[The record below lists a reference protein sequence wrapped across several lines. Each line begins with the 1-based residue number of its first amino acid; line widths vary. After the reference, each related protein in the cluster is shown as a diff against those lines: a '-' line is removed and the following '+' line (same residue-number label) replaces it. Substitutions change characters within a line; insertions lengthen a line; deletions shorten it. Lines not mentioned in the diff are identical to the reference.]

1 MKKGFYYGVEASEYG
16 KESGYV
22 DYGTLQ
28 EIVRGIPGTNI
39 VEKTEGVIGNWE
51 LISGDMFYYSDGI
64 RTYTRK
70 EAMERKDEYLK
81 EDGEARI
88 ISQYLIISES
98 KARFLMQESDELIFY
113 NDELNMYVWG
123 ITFCGMLWTG
133 VLTHIPLP

>member
-1 MKKGFYYGVEASEYG
+1 MTNKNQDFTDNYLDNYR
-16 KESGYV
+16 
-22 DYGTLQ
+22 TLQ

-39 VEKTEGVIGNWE
+39 VEKTEGIIGNWE

-88 ISQYLIISES
+88 ISQYLIISEA

-113 NDELNMYVWG
+113 NDELNMYVWE

>member
-64 RTYTRK
+64 FICDGSRK
-70 EAMERKDEYLK
+70 A
-81 EDGEARI
+81 
-88 ISQYLIISES
+88 
-98 KARFLMQESDELIFY
+98 
-113 NDELNMYVWG
+113 
-123 ITFCGMLWTG
+123 GMIYRSL
-133 VLTHIPLP
+133 LLSFR